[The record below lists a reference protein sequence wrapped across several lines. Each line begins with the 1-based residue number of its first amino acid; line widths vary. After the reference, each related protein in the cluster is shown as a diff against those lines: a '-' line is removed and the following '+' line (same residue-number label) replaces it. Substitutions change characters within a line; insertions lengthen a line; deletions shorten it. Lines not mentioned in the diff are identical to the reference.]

1 MTFYTEYLEM
11 LFLKYEFLLFVRV
24 CVLSPVQPLA
34 SQAPL
39 SMGFPRQECWSG
51 LPFLPPR
58 DLPDP
63 GTEPMSVTYLA
74 LTGVFFTT
82 GLPGKPICD
91 ATPLLPSRFSCV
103 RLCATP

>member
-1 MTFYTEYLEM
+1 MKVMTFYTEYLEM

-51 LPFLPPR
+51 LPFLPPE
-58 DLPDP
+58 DLPKP
-63 GTEPMSVTYLA
+63 GIEPASLVSPALA
-74 LTGVFFTT
+74 GSFFTIST
-82 GLPGKPICD
+82 TWEAHD
-91 ATPLLPSRFSCV
+91 FLLEGYLF
-103 RLCATP
+103 LEY